1 MVNLPINKQKC
12 FFTLQKAD
20 FIVLYILALLCFK
33 GGVLMNYNSTRSN
46 DFECTSSHAI
56 KTGLAPDGGL
66 FVPDDFPSVSIHE
79 IDKMKDCTYVQRA
92 QNIIGKYL
100 TDFTAE
106 EIAEC
111 VNAAYNREKFGSDS
125 ITPVYKLNNNVY
137 FLELWHGVTCAF
149 KDVALQI
156 LPHFLTKAIKK
167 TNDDRTVVILVATSG
182 DTGKAALEGFKDV
195 EGTKIAV
202 FYPNDGVSDIQRLQ
216 MITQDGNNVAV
227 GGILGNFD
235 DAQSGVKKI
244 FTDEEF
250 KKYLDEKGY
259 MLSSANSINWG
270 RLLPQIVYYFSSY
283 CDMLKAEEIS
293 LGDKVNF
300 VVPTGN
306 FGDILAGYYAKRMG
320 LPVNKLICAS
330 NENNVLT
337 DFIRTG
343 VYNKNRDFRVTASP
357 SMDILISSNLER
369 FLYDV
374 AGKDCSTVKGYMD
387 ALATDGKYEVSADM
401 KEKISG
407 ILWGGCCDDNDTLLT
422 VKDTFESYG
431 YIMDTHTAVGKNV
444 YDQYL
449 FETGDMTKTVILS
462 TASPYKFNNAV
473 LTALEGEETLEGKT
487 EFELLDQ
494 LNAKTSLDIPK
505 SLNELRTKAPR
516 FTDSVEKDKLKEFV
530 CSKLLG
536 L

>member
-1 MVNLPINKQKC
+1 
-12 FFTLQKAD
+12 
-20 FIVLYILALLCFK
+20 
-33 GGVLMNYNSTRSN
+33 MNYNSTRSKN
-46 DFECTSSHAI
+46 YECTSSEAI

-66 FVPDDFPSVSIHE
+66 FVPDEFPQISIHD
-79 IDKMKDCTYVQRA
+79 IDKMKDLTYAQRA
-92 QNIIGKYL
+92 ADIIGRYL
-100 TDFTAE
+100 TDFTSE
-106 EIAEC
+106 EVWEC
-111 VNAAYNREKFGSDS
+111 VSAAYNKEKFGTDC
-125 ITPVYKLNNNVY
+125 ITPVYKLNNGVY

-156 LPHFLTKAIKK
+156 LPHFLTKAVKK

-202 FYPNDGVSDIQRLQ
+202 FYPRDGVSDIQKMQ
-216 MITQDGNNVAV
+216 MNTQEGENVAV
-227 GGILGNFD
+227 AGIIGNFD

-250 KKYLDEKGY
+250 KKQLDEKGY

-283 CDMLKAEEIS
+283 CEMLKSGEIK

-306 FGDILAGYYAKRMG
+306 FGDILAGYYAKKMG

-330 NENNVLT
+330 NKNNVLT
-337 DFIRTG
+337 EFIRSG
-343 VYNKNRDFRVTASP
+343 KYDKNRDFFVTSSP

-374 AGKDCSTVKGYMD
+374 SEGSCDEIKGYMES
-387 ALATDGKYEVSADM
+387 LINNGKYEVSDEM
-401 KEKISG
+401 KKKIQD
-407 ILWGGCCDDNDTLLT
+407 ILWGGFCDDADTLLT
-422 VKDTFESYG
+422 IKDTFESYG

-449 FETGDMTKTVILS
+449 FETGDMTKAVILS
-462 TASPYKFNNAV
+462 TASPYKFNRAV
-473 LTALEGEETLEGKT
+473 ITALDGKDALEGKT
-487 EFELLDQ
+487 EFELLDM
-494 LNAKTSLDIPK
+494 LNEKTGLDIPESLDGLRRK
-505 SLNELRTKAPR
+505 SPR
-516 FTDSVEKDKLKEFV
+516 FSDYIEKDGLKEFI
-530 CSKLLG
+530 CNKLLG
-536 L
+536 F

>member
-1 MVNLPINKQKC
+1 
-12 FFTLQKAD
+12 
-20 FIVLYILALLCFK
+20 
-33 GGVLMNYNSTRSN
+33 MNYNSTRSA
-46 DFECTSSHAI
+46 DYECTSSVAI

-66 FVPDDFPSVSIHE
+66 FVPDEFPSISIHE
-79 IDKMKDCTYVQRA
+79 IDKMKDCTYVERA
-92 QNIIGKYL
+92 KNIISRYL
-100 TDFTAE
+100 TDFTME
-106 EIAEC
+106 EVEDC
-111 VNAAYNREKFGSDS
+111 VKSAYSKDKFGTDS
-125 ITPVYKLNNNVY
+125 ITPVYKLNSNVY

-156 LPHFLTKAIKK
+156 LPHFLTRAIKK

-216 MITQDGNNVAV
+216 MITQDGDNVAV

-250 KKYLDEKGY
+250 KKYLDEKRY

-283 CDMLKAEEIS
+283 CDMLKAGEIS

-306 FGDILAGYYAKRMG
+306 FGDILAGYYAKKMG

-369 FLYDV
+369 FLFDISGRDYN
-374 AGKDCSTVKGYMD
+374 AIKGYMD
-387 ALATDGKYEVSADM
+387 ALVSQGTYEVSDEM
-401 KEKISG
+401 KSQITG

-422 VKDTFESYG
+422 IKDTFENYG

-449 FETGDMTKTVILS
+449 FETGDNTKTVILS
-462 TASPYKFNNAV
+462 TASPYKFNNSV
-473 LTALEGEETLEGKT
+473 LAALDGEDNLSGKT
-487 EFELLDQ
+487 EFELLDE
-494 LNAKTSLDIPK
+494 LNVKTSLDIPK
-505 SLNELRTKAPR
+505 SLDELRYKTPR
-516 FTDSVEKDKLKEFV
+516 FNDSVEKDKLKEFV

-536 L
+536 I

>member
-1 MVNLPINKQKC
+1 
-12 FFTLQKAD
+12 
-20 FIVLYILALLCFK
+20 
-33 GGVLMNYNSTRSN
+33 
-46 DFECTSSHAI
+46 
-56 KTGLAPDGGL
+56 
-66 FVPDDFPSVSIHE
+66 
-79 IDKMKDCTYVQRA
+79 
-92 QNIIGKYL
+92 
-100 TDFTAE
+100 
-106 EIAEC
+106 
-111 VNAAYNREKFGSDS
+111 
-125 ITPVYKLNNNVY
+125 
-137 FLELWHGVTCAF
+137 
-149 KDVALQI
+149 
-156 LPHFLTKAIKK
+156 
-167 TNDDRTVVILVATSG
+167 
-182 DTGKAALEGFKDV
+182 EGFKDV

-216 MITQDGNNVAV
+216 MITQDGKNVAV

-270 RLLPQIVYYFSSY
+270 RLLPQVVYYFSSY
-283 CDMLKAEEIS
+283 CDMLKAGEIN

-306 FGDILAGYYAKRMG
+306 FGDILAGYYAKKMG

-369 FLYDV
+369 FLFDIS
-374 AGKDCSTVKGYMD
+374 GRDCDAIKNYMQM
-387 ALATDGKYEVSADM
+387 LATDGRYEVSYAM
-401 KEKISG
+401 KEQITD

-422 VKDTFESYG
+422 IKDTFENYG

-449 FETGDMTKTVILS
+449 FETGDNTKTVILS
-462 TASPYKFNNAV
+462 TASPYKFNNSV
-473 LTALEGEETLEGKT
+473 LAALEGEEVLEGKT
-487 EFELLDQ
+487 EFDLLDE
-494 LNAKTSLDIPK
+494 LNKKTSLDIPK
-505 SLNELRTKAPR
+505 SLDDLRYKLPR
-516 FTDSVEKDKLKEFV
+516 FNDSVEKDKLKEFV

-536 L
+536 I

>member
-1 MVNLPINKQKC
+1 
-12 FFTLQKAD
+12 
-20 FIVLYILALLCFK
+20 
-33 GGVLMNYNSTRSN
+33 MNYYSTRSM
-46 DFECTSSHAI
+46 DYGCTASEAI

-66 FVPDDFPSVSIHE
+66 FVPESFPQITIHD
-79 IDKMKDCTYVQRA
+79 IDKMKEMSYAQRA
-92 QNIIGKYL
+92 VEIMGKYL
-100 TDFTAE
+100 TDFTE
-106 EIAEC
+106 EEVREC
-111 VNAAYNREKFGSDS
+111 VDAAYNKSKFGTDS
-125 ITPVYKLNNNVY
+125 ITPVYKLNSNVY

-167 TNDDRTVVILVATSG
+167 TNDKRTVVILVATSG
-182 DTGKAALEGFKDV
+182 DTGKAALEGFRDV

-216 MITQDGNNVAV
+216 MATQDGSNVAV
-227 GGILGNFD
+227 AGILGNFD

-244 FTDEEF
+244 FTDAEF
-250 KKYLDEKGY
+250 KKELDEKGY
-259 MLSSANSINWG
+259 FLSSANSINWG

-283 CDMLKAEEIS
+283 CDMLKAGEIHP
-293 LGDKVNF
+293 GDKVNF

-306 FGDILAGYYAKRMG
+306 FGDILAGYYAKKMG

-343 VYNKNRDFRVTASP
+343 IYNKNRDFRVTASP

-369 FLYDV
+369 FIFDV
-374 AGKDCSTVKGYMD
+374 SGKDHKSVKGYMEELI
-387 ALATDGKYEVSADM
+387 ACGKYEVTDSM
-401 KEKISG
+401 KEAISD
-407 ILWGGCCDDNDTLLT
+407 ILWGGCCNDNDTLLT
-422 VKDTFESYG
+422 IKDTFESYG

-449 FETGDMTKTVILS
+449 FETGDNTKTIILS
-462 TASPYKFNNAV
+462 TASPYKFNRAV
-473 LTALEGEETLEGKT
+473 VTALEGEGALEGKT
-487 EFELLDQ
+487 EFELLDL
-494 LNAKTSLDIPK
+494 LNEKTNLDIPA
-505 SLNELRTKAPR
+505 SLGDLRHKDVR
-516 FTDSVEKDKLKEFV
+516 FKDSVEKDCMKDFV
-530 CSKLLG
+530 CNKLLG